1 MCSLMARSRGA
12 RSVERSAIWAFVPVV
27 AMAPFSLLALGL
39 LWWPVNMVFGV
50 PFRWTVVVFAA
61 SGLLLFVRPFQT
73 AVLTPILGARP
84 AQPEE
89 AALIAPAWAEIAQA
103 NNLPPNRY
111 ALRVLPS
118 DELNAFACGGHLVVV
133 TSFAAQEL
141 TPAQLRGVLAHEISH
156 HLGLHTVAI
165 TIAHWLSAPVVFL
178 AQIGFFF
185 ENVSQAAAQSFGRHS
200 PVIEVVGQFAAT
212 FFKAVSWVFTAALRA
227 GDALGNF
234 VGRRAEFE
242 ADKRAVAMGF
252 GPELASALRQVLAN
266 GTGGRTVG
274 WRARLTASHPAA
286 RTRVA
291 RIEALQ
297 RHPAR

>member
-1 MCSLMARSRGA
+1 MARSRGA

-118 DELNAFACGGHLVVV
+118 DEL
-133 TSFAAQEL
+133 
-141 TPAQLRGVLAHEISH
+141 
-156 HLGLHTVAI
+156 
-165 TIAHWLSAPVVFL
+165 
-178 AQIGFFF
+178 
-185 ENVSQAAAQSFGRHS
+185 
-200 PVIEVVGQFAAT
+200 
-212 FFKAVSWVFTAALRA
+212 
-227 GDALGNF
+227 
-234 VGRRAEFE
+234 
-242 ADKRAVAMGF
+242 
-252 GPELASALRQVLAN
+252 
-266 GTGGRTVG
+266 
-274 WRARLTASHPAA
+274 
-286 RTRVA
+286 
-291 RIEALQ
+291 
-297 RHPAR
+297 

>member
-1 MCSLMARSRGA
+1 
-12 RSVERSAIWAFVPVV
+12 
-27 AMAPFSLLALGL
+27 MAPFSLLALGL

-200 PVIEVVGQFAAT
+200 PVIEVVGCAAPGPRQRHGRSHRWLAGTADSITSGGPNTRRSNRSAAT
-212 FFKAVSWVFTAALRA
+212 PPGSLNTPPLAQPAAAKRSSDTATPR
-227 GDALGNF
+227 G
-234 VGRRAEFE
+234 
-242 ADKRAVAMGF
+242 
-252 GPELASALRQVLAN
+252 LRQ
-266 GTGGRTVG
+266 
-274 WRARLTASHPAA
+274 
-286 RTRVA
+286 
-291 RIEALQ
+291 
-297 RHPAR
+297 

>member
-1 MCSLMARSRGA
+1 
-12 RSVERSAIWAFVPVV
+12 
-27 AMAPFSLLALGL
+27 MAPFSLLALVL

>member
-1 MCSLMARSRGA
+1 
-12 RSVERSAIWAFVPVV
+12 
-27 AMAPFSLLALGL
+27 MAPFSLLALGL

-50 PFRWTVVVFAA
+50 PFRWTVVVFTA

-242 ADKRAVAMGF
+242 ADKRAIAMGF

>member
-1 MCSLMARSRGA
+1 
-12 RSVERSAIWAFVPVV
+12 
-27 AMAPFSLLALGL
+27 
-39 LWWPVNMVFGV
+39 MVFGV

-133 TSFAAQEL
+133 TSFAAHEL
-141 TPAQLRGVLAHEISH
+141 TPAQLRGVLAHELSH

-165 TIAHWLSAPVVFL
+165 TIAHWLSGARRVPGSRSASSSRTCRRRL
-178 AQIGFFF
+178 
-185 ENVSQAAAQSFGRHS
+185 
-200 PVIEVVGQFAAT
+200 
-212 FFKAVSWVFTAALRA
+212 
-227 GDALGNF
+227 
-234 VGRRAEFE
+234 RRASG
-242 ADKRAVAMGF
+242 AIHRSLKLSGSSRPPSLRQCRGSSPQRCVRVMHSGTSLAGAPSSKPTNALSQWDSAPSWRVHCARSSPTARAVA
-252 GPELASALRQVLAN
+252 PLA
-266 GTGGRTVG
+266 GGHG
-274 WRARLTASHPAA
+274 STASHPAA

>member
-1 MCSLMARSRGA
+1 
-12 RSVERSAIWAFVPVV
+12 
-27 AMAPFSLLALGL
+27 MAPFSLLALGL

-200 PVIEVVGQFAAT
+200 PVIGLLGCGHTYVTRYTHRSVAGGRWCHSGSRYGDGGRGEQNALSQWDSAP
-212 FFKAVSWVFTAALRA
+212 SWRVHCARSSPTA
-227 GDALGNF
+227 
-234 VGRRAEFE
+234 
-242 ADKRAVAMGF
+242 RAVA
-252 GPELASALRQVLAN
+252 PL
-266 GTGGRTVG
+266 VG
-274 WRARLTASHPAA
+274 ERG
-286 RTRVA
+286 
-291 RIEALQ
+291 
-297 RHPAR
+297 